1 MRYYFL
7 PILAGLLLLAG
18 CRPKA
23 ADGIIRLS
31 PKTHVFL
38 LDSLEAA
45 DAIIRDA
52 EEGYF
57 ENVQPLDM
65 AIQMGQPLQNGRPGE
80 GLQEEYRAFLR
91 ADVAGFSPEEQAL
104 LREVF
109 HRAFGL
115 CRRLNPGIFPDTVRL
130 AKTRAR
136 HYGPGVYYTREDCI
150 IIPENELMPDNADVL
165 TEVMLHEVFHI
176 YSRYHPQ
183 QREALYRII
192 GFERLP
198 LPLALP
204 DSLQQRL
211 LLNPDGIDFQY
222 GITFDGPDGQP
233 VQAVG
238 LIRSAFPD
246 YHHSRPRYFE
256 YIDFQLYPVVRRDSA
271 FEVLV
276 RNGSESPLPPVD
288 SLSGF
293 FRLIG
298 DNTSYIIHPDEIL
311 ADNFVLLVMMDTGE
325 GAYGS
330 GQYAVRGREILE
342 GIGNILR

>member
-1 MRYYFL
+1 MHNRFL
-7 PILAGLLLLAG
+7 LILAGLLLLAG

-23 ADGIIRLS
+23 EDGIIRLA
-31 PKTHVFL
+31 PETHVIL

-57 ENVQPLDM
+57 EKVQPLDM
-65 AIQMGQPLQNGRPGE
+65 AIQMGLPLRDGAPREDLPE
-80 GLQEEYRAFLR
+80 DYRAFLR

-115 CRRLNPGIFPDTVRL
+115 CRRLNPDIFPDTVRL
-130 AKTRAR
+130 VKTRAR

-165 TEVMLHEVFHI
+165 TQVMLHEVFHI

-183 QREALYRII
+183 EREALYRII

-288 SLSGF
+288 SLPGF